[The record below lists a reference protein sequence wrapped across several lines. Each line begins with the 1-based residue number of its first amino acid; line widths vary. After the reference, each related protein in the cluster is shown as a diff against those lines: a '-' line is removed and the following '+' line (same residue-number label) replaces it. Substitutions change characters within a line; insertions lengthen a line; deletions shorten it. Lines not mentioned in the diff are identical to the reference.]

1 MLSLKNL
8 KFCNIGRFVSEQ
20 SIDFGSL
27 DRIVEVGAQNINTGG
42 SSGAGKSTI
51 FHAIDY
57 LLGINEIPATA
68 LQSRLTKD
76 HLYAEGVFDVGGV
89 ELKVRR
95 SKKDG
100 LYVKFGDEEVS
111 GNVKLAEERLEE
123 IIGIPKKLFK
133 KMVHKKQKE
142 GGFFLNLTAKESYGF
157 LMNALGLESTTS
169 KVFKIDDDIK
179 GYVARIGQLGH
190 AIEALGSSIAEFEE
204 LLDFHKEPVCEVNQS
219 AIEEK
224 EKYINKWKQELEHL
238 EASLKKEIDVL
249 KKPVKPEIS
258 IEANPEIAIQE
269 RKITELEHE
278 KREKIF
284 HYNQK
289 VTGAQEARTGVET
302 KLNEI
307 PFHRQQL
314 EKNINEMEELMGH
327 RKHLEGETC
336 PTCSQKWSG
345 EEVKAKI
352 ENINSK
358 IAAIKETILSKKEL
372 VDKEDSLTEQL
383 KRIKEIQV
391 KIEKEHNLDEI
402 NNKIFDLNKSIVELK
417 ATDKN
422 KKSVFENE
430 YLTELNNY
438 NNLVEEVKSKYN
450 QDINDKKQLIN
461 DTSQD
466 LAVDKNK
473 MSNFNTALGEYKE
486 KKEKLESTIKQK
498 KIDLATAEK
507 ERLEVRSKLSIAEES
522 KRALKTY
529 TLQIFQDTL
538 DYIGSYATEILS
550 NIPNMTGTTIYF
562 EGCKET
568 KSGNIKDEVNAIIN
582 MDGYNNVNIKTLSG
596 GERTAID
603 LAVDLAVI
611 DMIESKAGKG
621 ADFFIMDEPFDG
633 LEEINISQCL
643 EILQQV
649 DTNKKIIIVD
659 HNPIAKEMIN
669 DRIIVQRDGEES
681 VVL

>member
-1 MLSLKNL
+1 MLSLKSL
-8 KFCNIGRFVSEQ
+8 KFCNIGRFVAEQ
-20 SIDFGSL
+20 EIDFSSL
-27 DRIVEVGAQNINTGG
+27 DRIVEVGAQNNNTGG

-76 HLYAEGVFDVGGV
+76 HLYAEGLFDVGGIQ
-89 ELKVRR
+89 LKIRR

-142 GGFFLNLTAKESYGF
+142 GGFFLNLTAKESYDF
-157 LMNALGLESTTS
+157 LMNALGLGKTSS
-169 KVFKIDDDIK
+169 KVFKIDQDIK
-179 GYVARIGQLGH
+179 KYTEELKELSSSVEYLKKSKQEMQEILSLNKEPEQKYTNEDVGFTQGKIDKLKLQKESLEESVNK
-190 AIEALGSSIAEFEE
+190 SIAK
-204 LLDFHKEPVCEVNQS
+204 L
-219 AIEEK
+219 EK
-224 EKYINKWKQELEHL
+224 PI
-238 EASLKKEIDVL
+238 
-249 KKPVKPEIS
+249 KPEIKVE
-258 IEANPEIAIQE
+258 INPEIPKLKEEVVKLQ
-269 RKITELEHE
+269 KTQDDMELNIEI
-278 KREKIF
+278 KK
-284 HYNQK
+284 NK
-289 VTGAQEARTGVET
+289 AKEARDSLKSKISEISYLT
-302 KLNEI
+302 KEI
-307 PFHRQQL
+307 SNL
-314 EKNINEMEELMGH
+314 ANEMEALMGQ
-327 RKHLEGETC
+327 RGDLVDNVC
-336 PTCSQKWSG
+336 PTCSQHWSG
-345 EEVKAKI
+345 DDTEKKLSEINLRI
-352 ENINSK
+352 ES
-358 IAAIKETILSKKEL
+358 IKKDIVNKKEKVDLEDEHRANL
-372 VDKEDSLTEQL
+372 VKVDDIILRLESNQELEDL
-383 KRIKEIQV
+383 R
-391 KIEKEHNLDEI
+391 
-402 NNKIFDLNKSIVELK
+402 
-417 ATDKN
+417 N
-422 KKSVFENE
+422 KKFEARERLIELEAEQDRKASKLENE
-430 YLTELNNY
+430 YLNKLNLYNSEVNSIKDSKSKDIDSVVSDINNLDKKLSEIKY
-438 NNLVEEVKSKYN
+438 SIGSYVKQKEEYLHKKEKIETSLKEKQKEIDNNLVK
-450 QDINDKKQLIN
+450 IND
-461 DTSQD
+461 SV
-466 LAVDKNK
+466 A
-473 MSNFNTALGEYKE
+473 ALG
-486 KKEKLESTIKQK
+486 
-498 KIDLATAEK
+498 
-507 ERLEVRSKLSIAEES
+507 IAEES

-550 NIPNMTGTTIYF
+550 NIPNMTGTTVYF